1 MAIDPRTPVLVG
13 VGTSPGTSGADA
25 EAVELMVAATQ
36 AAGADSGAPALLTQV
51 QRIAVPRGTWS
62 YTDPARIVA
71 DSIGA
76 PSATTVLVDLGIP
89 QQTIVDE
96 VMAAML
102 AGDVDVAVVVG
113 GEAKARAARLRN
125 QSTKGDRAGMARVF
139 TAGGTEE
146 AEATETD
153 QGGAVP
159 DVHQSPSG
167 DLVDPVEI
175 EAGLWAPVE
184 QYAMIENAL
193 AAAEGVPPAALR
205 GDIASLYARFNRV
218 AGRNPEAAF
227 PEPLSADELASF
239 TPSNRPLAFPYAKW
253 HVTQWT
259 VDQAAALLLCTAG
272 AAERAGVPKDRWVF
286 PVVGLSSSHMLPVVR
301 RAELHR
307 WPAMKVLGDAAAAH
321 LGHPLSDLE
330 VAELYSCFPV
340 AVRVQQRELGLPAD
354 GTPTVTGGMA
364 FAGGP
369 FNSYVLQSIP
379 AVVRRV
385 REGGGPGLVTSV
397 SGFLTKPGL
406 GVWSTEPGD
415 HPPLIADLAVRAA
428 EATAAVASVPAHT
441 GPATVATYTVTYDG
455 QDPTTVV
462 ALCDTPDGERVV
474 ARTDEPA
481 VIERAVDDGIIGDAV
496 VVDGNR
502 LTT

>member
-13 VGTSPGTSGADA
+13 VGTSTDDA

-36 AAGADSGAPALLTQV
+36 AAGADSGAPSLLTRV
-51 QRIAVPRGTWS
+51 ERIAVPRGTWS

-71 DSIGA
+71 ERIGA
-76 PSATTVLVDLGIP
+76 PSATTVLVDVGIP

-102 AGDVDVAVVVG
+102 AGELDVAVVVG

-153 QGGAVP
+153 QAGATP
-159 DVHQSPSG
+159 DVHQQPTG

-193 AAAEGVPPAALR
+193 AAAEGVPPTALR
-205 GDIASLYARFNRV
+205 RDIAVLHERFNRV
-218 AGRNPEAAF
+218 AATNPEAAF
-227 PEPLSADELASF
+227 PVPLSAEELGSF

-259 VDQAAALLLCTAG
+259 VDQAAALLLCTAD
-272 AAERAGVPKDRWVF
+272 AAERAGVPRDRWVF
-286 PVVGLSSSHMLPVVR
+286 PLVGISSSHMLPVVR

-307 WPAMKVLGDAAAAH
+307 WPAMEVLADAAAAH
-321 LGHPLSDLE
+321 LGHPLSDIE
-330 VAELYSCFPV
+330 VTELYSCFPV

-379 AVVRRV
+379 AVVRRL
-385 REGGGPGLVTSV
+385 REHGGRGLVTSV

-406 GVWSTEPGD
+406 GVWSTEPAD
-415 HPPLIADLAVRAA
+415 HPALIADLAERAA
-428 EATAAVASVPAHT
+428 DATSAVASSSSHT

-455 QDPTTVV
+455 QDPTTVF
-462 ALCDTPDGERVV
+462 ALCDTPERERVV
-474 ARTDEPA
+474 ARSDDPA
-481 VIERAVDDGIIGDAV
+481 LVERAVTDGIIGDAV
-496 VVDGNR
+496 AVDGNH
-502 LTT
+502 LTG

>member
-13 VGTSPGTSGADA
+13 VGTSTADA

-36 AAGADSGAPALLTQV
+36 AAGADSGAPSLLSQV
-51 QRIAVPRGTWS
+51 ERIAVPRGTWS

-71 DSIGA
+71 DRIGA
-76 PSATTVLVDLGIP
+76 PSATTVLVDVGIP

-102 AGDVDVAVVVG
+102 AGDLTVAVVVG
-113 GEAKARAARLRN
+113 GEAKARAARVRN
-125 QSTKGDRAGMARVF
+125 QSTKGDRDGMARVF

-146 AEATETD
+146 AQATETD
-153 QGGAVP
+153 QAGATP
-159 DVHQSPSG
+159 DVHQHPTG
-167 DLVDPVEI
+167 ELVDHVEI

-193 AAAEGVPPAALR
+193 AAFEGVTPAALR
-205 GDIASLYARFNRV
+205 EDIASLYARFNRV
-218 AGRNPEAAF
+218 AGANPAAAF
-227 PEPLSADELASF
+227 PDPLTAEDLGSF

-259 VDQAAALLLCTAG
+259 VDQAAALLLCTVA

-286 PVVGLSSSHMLPVVR
+286 PLVGLSSSHMLPVVR

-307 WPAMKVLGDAAAAH
+307 WPAMRVLADAAAAH
-321 LGHPLSDLE
+321 LGHALSDIE

-340 AVRVQQRELGLPAD
+340 AVRVQQRELGLPVD

-379 AVVRRV
+379 AVVRRL
-385 REGGGPGLVTSV
+385 REDGGRGLVTSV

-406 GVWSTEPGD
+406 GVWSTEPAD
-415 HPPLIADLAVRAA
+415 RPPLIADLADRAA
-428 EATAAVASVPAHT
+428 EATAAVASVSSHT
-441 GPATVATYTVTYDG
+441 GPATVTTYTVTYEG
-455 QDPTTVV
+455 RDPTTVV
-462 ALCDTPDGERVV
+462 ALCDTPDGDRVV
-474 ARTDEPA
+474 ARSHAPA
-481 VIERAVDDGIIGDAV
+481 LVERAVQDGIIGDAV
-496 VVDGNR
+496 DVDGNR
-502 LTT
+502 ITS